1 MAPAGPQPFFD
12 GLGETAPG
20 RSRHINPEGSSIRER
35 IRVPEGFQRVN
46 PGEGSFGRFLTDLP
60 LKPHGAEVRLYDGR
74 VKAGEV
80 HEAVIDMDIGRRDLQ
95 QCADAVIRLRAE
107 YLYGQGRFEEIR
119 FSFVNGFTAD
129 YSRWRQGYR
138 VAVKGDRAG
147 WVKSAGYSS
156 GYEDFRSYLEVVFAY
171 AGTLSLAK
179 ELKPVEVSA
188 LEIGDVFIQGGSP
201 GHCAVVVDL
210 AENPTTGERVFLLAQ
225 SYMPAQDIHV
235 LKNPQDRELSP
246 WYTLDFGEKLVTP
259 QWTFDRGDLRRFD

>member
-1 MAPAGPQPFFD
+1 MVKTRFSGNGGGMVRPAWPAALVLLAVMMVLPGCKTGGMAPAGPQPFFD

-107 YLYGQGRFEEIR
+107 YLYGQGF
-119 FSFVNGFTAD
+119 
-129 YSRWRQGYR
+129 
-138 VAVKGDRAG
+138 
-147 WVKSAGYSS
+147 
-156 GYEDFRSYLEVVFAY
+156 
-171 AGTLSLAK
+171 
-179 ELKPVEVSA
+179 
-188 LEIGDVFIQGGSP
+188 
-201 GHCAVVVDL
+201 
-210 AENPTTGERVFLLAQ
+210 
-225 SYMPAQDIHV
+225 
-235 LKNPQDRELSP
+235 
-246 WYTLDFGEKLVTP
+246 
-259 QWTFDRGDLRRFD
+259 